1 MKKICVAG
9 LNPAWQKTLIFQ
21 DFKRGAVNRAAEM
34 EKIPSGKGINFARA
48 VKTWGIAD
56 PTVYQFLGGDTGK
69 CIRRGLW
76 DETISNVSVE
86 TDGETRT
93 CVTVVSRSDSSSTEL
108 IEPSNTIPPVAAM
121 QLLEALCA
129 GLNSADALAVCGTCP
144 PGLNEYFYGK
154 IIRHARENGKFILL
168 DTVQYI
174 ETALEEG
181 ADLVKINREELA
193 KLSGENDL
201 IAGFQVFFDRFKI
214 RYLAVTDGPDAAW
227 FQERDQA
234 LYRVTVPEL
243 TKEELVNP
251 IGSGDTCSGVM
262 LSCIL
267 NDMPVLEAFRTGLAA
282 ATANCLSREPAVF
295 DKEAALALL
304 DRCTVQKYA

>member
-9 LNPAWQKTLIFQ
+9 LNPAWQKTLIFENFQ
-21 DFKRGAVNRAAEM
+21 RGGINRAADM
-34 EKIPSGKGINFARA
+34 DTIPSGKGINFARA

-76 DETISNVSVE
+76 NETISNISVE
-86 TDGETRT
+86 IPGETRT
-93 CVTVVSRSDSSSTEL
+93 CVTAVSLSDATSTEL
-108 IEPSNTIPPVAAM
+108 IEPSSRVPSDAAM

-129 GLNSADALAVCGTCP
+129 GVNTSDALAICGTCP

-154 IIRHARENGKFILL
+154 TVRHAREKGKFILL

-181 ADLVKINREELA
+181 VDLVKINREELA
-193 KLSGENDL
+193 KLSGEDDL
-201 IAGFQVFFDRFKI
+201 LTGFQTFFQRYQIK
-214 RYLAVTDGPDAAW
+214 YLAVTDGPDAAW
-227 FQERDQA
+227 FQERDQI
-234 LYRVTVPEL
+234 LYRITVPQL
-243 TKEELVNP
+243 TKEELLNP

-267 NDMPVLEAFRTGLAA
+267 DGMPVLEAFRNGLAA
-282 ATANCLSREPAVF
+282 ASANCLSKEPAVF
-295 DKEAALALL
+295 EKEAALALL
-304 DRCTVQKYA
+304 DRCIVQPHA